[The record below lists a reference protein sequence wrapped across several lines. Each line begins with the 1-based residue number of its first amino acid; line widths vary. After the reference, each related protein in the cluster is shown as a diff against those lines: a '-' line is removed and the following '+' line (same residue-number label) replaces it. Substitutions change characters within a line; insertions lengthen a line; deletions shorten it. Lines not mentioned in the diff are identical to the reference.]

1 MALIKWKPMLRAWRA
16 FACAL
21 LALYGAAAASANA
34 QQRPVSADVA
44 SAQENGSSSPVLD
57 KEELK
62 LFVDGVVKTAM
73 EDHRIAGAVVAVV
86 SRDDILLLEGYGLA
100 NAETREAVDPSVHL
114 FRVASITKLFTAT
127 AIMQLVEDGRVDL
140 DADIRTYLGDLEF
153 DDRLGPVTVSHLL
166 THTPGFED
174 RLFGYFGNN
183 ARLEEKPR
191 SEQFA
196 ALAPRQ
202 VRAPGVLTSYS
213 NYGFAL
219 LGEIIARVSGKPYA
233 RYLEDEIFT
242 PLGMTRSTTSIRST
256 PVGEGGSKV
265 ETLRAAEAKSHA
277 WRNGWYA
284 PQSFLDTLDLIES
297 EGSLSTT
304 AEDMTRFM
312 RAHLNDGAFNGAAIL
327 EPQTAQRMYEPLF
340 SHLPGINGNAHGF
353 WILEVEGHTTLD
365 HGGSINDFLS
375 NFVLVPEL
383 GIGVFVSTN
392 TQSGGRLNRLPER
405 IIKAFFPKAEDSQLQ
420 TDQQPEASLSGLAGE
435 YIGARRIQSR
445 LGKIA
450 SLTEALTIAPGK
462 DGDLIVS
469 GDFGSD
475 RYVPIG
481 GNRFQ
486 ALRNGEIMGF
496 ELTEKG
502 EARYVFFSN
511 SGHNGYERLTFAN
524 HALTLFLPGLLAVVA
539 AVSVLAGYGVRL
551 AGFSPKYAP
560 AADRIERLL
569 VLATAI
575 ACLVLVVQI
584 VLTLSELTSN
594 INMMYE
600 EFPTPG
606 FVVLKFLGYAFV
618 FIAIPTAML
627 SPRAILSGRRSLI
640 GKARYLAYGVV
651 MLVFVWSLFNWKLLI
666 F

>member
-1 MALIKWKPMLRAWRA
+1 MALMKWKAALMAWGV
-16 FACAL
+16 FVCAL
-21 LALYGAAAASANA
+21 LALYGAASANT
-34 QQRPVSADVA
+34 QQRPVNTDVV
-44 SAQENGSSSPVLD
+44 SAQENGSSSSVLD
-57 KEELK
+57 REDLK

-86 SRDDILLLEGYGLA
+86 SQDDILLLEGYGLA
-100 NAETREAVDPSVHL
+100 NADTREAVDPSVHL

-127 AIMQLVEDGRVDL
+127 AIMQLIEDGRVDL

-153 DDRLGPVTVSHLL
+153 DDRLGAITVSHLL

-183 ARLEEKPR
+183 ARLESKSRP
-191 SEQFA
+191 EQFA

-219 LGEIIARVSGKPYA
+219 LGEIVARVSGKPYA
-233 RYLEDEIFT
+233 QYLEDEIFT

-256 PVGEGGSKV
+256 PVGEGDSKV
-265 ETLRAAEAKSHA
+265 EALRAAEAKSHA

-284 PQSFLDTLDLIES
+284 PQSFPDTLDLIES

-304 AEDMTRFM
+304 PEDMTRFM
-312 RAHLNDGAFNGAAIL
+312 RAHLNNGVLDGAAIL
-327 EPQTAQRMYEPLF
+327 GPETSQQMHELLF
-340 SHLPGINGNAHGF
+340 SHLAGVNGNAHGF
-353 WILEVEGHTTLD
+353 WILNIGGYTTLE
-365 HGGSINDFLS
+365 HGGSINDFRS
-375 NFVLVPEL
+375 TFVLVPEL
-383 GIGVFVSTN
+383 GLGIFVSTN
-392 TQSGGRLNRLPER
+392 TQSGGRLTRLPER
-405 IIKAFFPKAEDSQLQ
+405 IIKTFFPE
-420 TDQQPEASLSGLAGE
+420 TDDNQAQADPGAEASLAGLAGE
-435 YIGARRIQSR
+435 YIGARRIHSR

-450 SLTEALTIAPGK
+450 SLTEALTIAPGE

-481 GNRFQ
+481 GGRFR
-486 ALRNGEIMGF
+486 ALRNGEVMGF
-496 ELTEKG
+496 ELTGEG
-502 EARYVFFSN
+502 EARYVFFGN

-524 HALTLFLPGLLAVVA
+524 RASTLYLPGLLAVIA
-539 AVSVLAGYGVRL
+539 SVSVLIGYGVRL
-551 AGFSPKYAP
+551 VGFAP
-560 AADRIERLL
+560 RHAPCVDRVERLL

-575 ACLVLVVQI
+575 TCLALVTQI
-584 VLTLSELTSN
+584 ILTLSQLTGN

-606 FVVLKFLGYAFV
+606 FVILKLVGYAFV
-618 FIAIPTAML
+618 LISVSTVIL
-627 SPRAILSGRRSLI
+627 SPRALLSGRRSLV
-640 GKARYLAYGVV
+640 GKARYTAYGVV
-651 MLVFVWSLFNWKLLI
+651 MLLFVWSLFNWK
-666 F
+666 FFVF